1 MISKEASMN
10 IKARPWNGTSLRA
23 VAKEPGPHRAEEE
36 PALPSAGQGERRR
49 WKSLLIRFKRRFPV
63 TNRDVNREMNK
74 MIETGAD

>member
-49 WKSLLIRFKRRFPV
+49 
-63 TNRDVNREMNK
+63 
-74 MIETGAD
+74 